1 MWQISFMLGFIP
13 QWFWTLLFILGICGV
28 LAAWVLKFIP
38 FVKNYR
44 LVIQVASVLSLM
56 VSIWFLG
63 GSANEEK
70 WQAKVRE
77 MEEKVAAAEAA
88 AAATTRNVEIK
99 VVKEKEIIKGKT
111 EYITRYIDKEV
122 IKKEEVIKFIENCPL
137 PKDIIDAHNAAA
149 TMNQAAQGEK
159 K

>member
-1 MWQISFMLGFIP
+1 MWQISLMLGFIP
-13 QWFWTLLFILGICGV
+13 SWFWTLLLIVGIVGV

-44 LVIQVASVLSLM
+44 LPIQVISVASLL
-56 VSIWFLG
+56 VSVWFLG
-63 GSANEEK
+63 NAANEEK
-70 WQAKVRE
+70 WKAQIKE
-77 MEEKVAAAEAA
+77 MEEKIAAAEAQ
-88 AAATTRNVEIK
+88 AAATTRAVEVK
-99 VVKEKEIIKGKT
+99 VVKEKEFIKGKT
-111 EYITRYIDKEV
+111 EYITRYIDKEI
-122 IKKEEVIKFIENCPL
+122 IKKEEVIKFVENCPL

>member
-1 MWQISFMLGFIP
+1 MWQISFMLSFIP
-13 QWFWTLLFILGICGV
+13 EWFWTLLFILGICGV
-28 LAAWVLKFIP
+28 LAAWILKFIP

-44 LVIQVASVLSLM
+44 FVIQVASVLSLM

-70 WQAKVRE
+70 WQAKVKE
-77 MEEKVAAAEAA
+77 MEERIAAAQAQS
-88 AAATTRNVEIK
+88 AATNRAVEVK
-99 VVKEKEIIKGKT
+99 VVKEKEFIKGKT
-111 EYITRYIDKEV
+111 EYITKYIDREIV
-122 IKKEEVIKFIENCPL
+122 KKEEIVKFVENCPL
-137 PKDIIDAHNAAA
+137 PKDIIDLHNSAA

>member
-63 GSANEEK
+63 GAANEEK

-77 MEEKVAAAEAA
+77 MEEKIAEAQA
-88 AAATTRNVEIK
+88 QAAATTRAVEVK
-99 VVKEKEIIKGKT
+99 VVKEKEVIKGKT
-111 EYITRYIDKEV
+111 EYITRYIDREIV
-122 IKKEEVIKFIENCPL
+122 KKEEVVKFVENCPL
-137 PKDIIDAHNAAA
+137 PKDIIDVHNAAA